1 LRRQS
6 GEDGTEPLAIAAA
19 KGFLIVA
26 KKILAVDDETDVLLV
41 IKTAL
46 LSEGFEVTSATNG
59 REALEKIPAEKPDL
73 VILDVMMPGMTGF
86 EVLEK
91 MKADP
96 AMAHIPVIMLTGL
109 SERSKIREALES
121 GTDYYI
127 VKPFDFH
134 DLMSK
139 VNDALNSSTNDPFQ
153 L

>member
-1 LRRQS
+1 MSQCLGAASRRF
-6 GEDGTEPLAIAAA
+6 E
-19 KGFLIVA
+19 KGFFVVA

-46 LSEGFEVTSATNG
+46 LSEGFEVASATNG
-59 REALEKIPAEKPDL
+59 QEALDKIPSEQPDL
-73 VILDVMMPGMTGF
+73 IILDVMMPGMTGF
-86 EVLEK
+86 EVLER

-96 AMAHIPVIMLTGL
+96 SMASIPVIMLTGL
-109 SERSKIREALES
+109 SERTKIKEALES

-139 VNDALNSSTNDPFQ
+139 VNDALNSSTDDPFQ